1 MRNLKKYTDEVLAEI
16 QDLSEEQINNLVKII
31 RIFKESVAKQRE
43 SDFELKKEFEEWDN
57 LSDEAILKFESNL

>member
-1 MRNLKKYTDEVLAEI
+1 MQNLKKYTDEVLAEI
-16 QDLSEEQINNLVKII
+16 EDLSEEQINNLVKII